1 MDQDPDKEMEDMM
14 EEIPEYLGYNRKKGN
29 VPYRRTSPGFKPQGP
44 SMAFWG
50 IGLIVLIAA
59 FALYFIGGDKASTE
73 DLKSIRTK
81 LAQMN
86 KRVILLEGTGQK
98 VAGFEDRIKGLQKS
112 VAKLDASGKPV
123 RERLDRLAK
132 KIDGLQ
138 KRMAS
143 VPAERETELAIQKRP
158 ISKSKR
164 PYHEVSRGETLYRI
178 SKKYGISVDE
188 LRRLNN
194 LNQNQTIYPG
204 QKLLVTA
211 DGIQ

>member
-1 MDQDPDKEMEDMM
+1 MDQDPDMEMEDMM
-14 EEIPEYLGYNRKKGN
+14 EEIPEYLRHNRKKGN
-29 VPYRRTSPGFKPQGP
+29 IPHWRASPGFRSQGP
-44 SMAFWG
+44 SMVFWG
-50 IGLIVLIAA
+50 IGLLVLIAA
-59 FALYFIGGDKASTE
+59 FALFFIGGDKASTE
-73 DLKSIRTK
+73 DLKSIRAK
-81 LAQMN
+81 LSQLS

-98 VAGFEDRIKGLQKS
+98 VADLEDRIKGLQKS

-123 RERLDRLAK
+123 GERLDRLVK

-143 VPAERETELAIQKRP
+143 VPAERETEPAIQKSP

-164 PYHEVSRGETLYRI
+164 SYHEVSRGETLYRI

-194 LNQNQTIYPG
+194 INQNQTIYPG

-211 DGIQ
+211 DGTQ